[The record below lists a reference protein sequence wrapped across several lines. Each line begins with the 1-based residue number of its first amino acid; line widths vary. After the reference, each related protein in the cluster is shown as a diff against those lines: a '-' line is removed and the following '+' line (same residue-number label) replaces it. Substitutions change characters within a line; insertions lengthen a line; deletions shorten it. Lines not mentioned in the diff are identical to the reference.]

1 MQCFIC
7 VTYMIILCSAH
18 PAKDKQIAAPHQ
30 KKSLFRDVIESL
42 RIRAQLPEDFN
53 QNEDNNLSQN
63 YDKYGYDNEP
73 PHLPSDADFIPR
85 RNDRIEMPTLPLKYR
100 FPKSLNDTEE
110 KVVNVTT
117 EEIVLFVDTD
127 KITKTTQKPKKQKRP
142 PTSNKNKV
150 VNKNKENEDQEEE
163 TQTPLQDNMTPV
175 SNTLSGNSQ
184 IGNRESQTVVK
195 PTVIVNFR
203 GSLTHQDSDIRLEKR
218 NDNDTDRTAQNIFNI
233 NQEVNFEPVKKD
245 GKKGSKPKVGDV
257 KQTFNIVT
265 DVKAKVEEDMLMCE
279 TATWN
284 PKRNVRE
291 GRKRDNVLQILFSL

>member
-18 PAKDKQIAAPHQ
+18 PAKDKEIAVPHE
-30 KKSLFRDVIESL
+30 KRSLFRDVIESL
-42 RIRAQLPEDFN
+42 RIRSQLPEDLN

-63 YDKYGYDNEP
+63 YDRYGYENEP

-85 RNDRIEMPTLPLKYR
+85 RNDRIEMPTLKYR

-110 KVVNVTT
+110 KVANVTT
-117 EEIVLFVDTD
+117 EEIVVYIDTN
-127 KITKTTQKPKKQKRP
+127 KVTKTTQKPKKQKRP
-142 PTSNKNKV
+142 QPPNRNKLP
-150 VNKNKENEDQEEE
+150 NKNKENEEQEEE
-163 TQTPLQDNMTPV
+163 TQTPLPENLMPM
-175 SNTLSGNSQ
+175 SNTMSGQSQ

-203 GSLTHQDSDIRLEKR
+203 GTLSHRDSDIRLEGR
-218 NDNDTDRTAQNIFNI
+218 TQNDTDSAAQNIFNI
-233 NQEVNFEPVKKD
+233 NQEVNFEPVND
-245 GKKGSKPKVGDV
+245 ARKGSKPKLGDV
-257 KQTFNIVT
+257 KQKVNIVT

-284 PKRNVRE
+284 PKRNIRE
-291 GRKRDNVLQILFSL
+291 GRKRDSVLQILFSL